1 MISAQSISSRKG
13 ELSQPNFSS
22 TVRARNRVQLFAWGS
37 QNLRPLRSARKA
49 ASSAGVSNALW

>member
-22 TVRARNRVQLFAWGS
+22 TVRARNRVQLFACGS
-37 QNLRPLRSARKA
+37 QNLRPLRSA
-49 ASSAGVSNALW
+49 